1 MTFIKWFLY
10 FLALGAFIWYVFL
23 RKITAEALKPAAIE
37 AVSELENIDS
47 DSVANQTDQTEDTDL
62 SEEEIWEDIDSSVIV
77 SNDDWSESDNVVPV
91 ENPKD
96 EEDNESEIGNQES
109 SESEPI
115 VEKPLTQLNLDARYL
130 VVIGSFGS
138 KANANRLLDKVSQ
151 IYPDSEISFINGLN
165 RVVIASYDEENA
177 AEQKKSNYISSTGGS
192 AFVLA
197 Q

>member
-23 RKITAEALKPAAIE
+23 REITAEALKPAAIE

-47 DSVANQTDQTEDTDL
+47 DSVDNQTEDTDL
-62 SEEEIWEDIDSSVIV
+62 SEEEIWEDADSSVIV
-77 SNDDWSESDNVVPV
+77 SNDDWSESDDVVPV

-96 EEDNESEIGNQES
+96 EEDNESEIDNQES